1 MAGRLNS
8 VYENSGSF
16 RDDVDLERYGI
27 NPTVRLA
34 LGARTTARAG
44 YEYFVDGRSVDRG
57 IPSYLGRP
65 AAASPN
71 TFFGSPELSH
81 SSARNQSGHLVLE
94 HETRA
99 RLTIRNATR
108 YAYYDKFYQNVFPRD
123 VLTGGTR
130 VSLAGYSSA
139 TTRSNLF
146 DQLDVIR
153 AVGTGAVWHTLL
165 AGVEIGR
172 QQTGNFRRTG
182 YFAGGGTL
190 DTVSFAQP
198 TTAGPVDFR
207 QSATDADNDVSVTT
221 SALYVQ
227 DQIALSSRWQA
238 VLGVRYERFA
248 LAVANHRD
256 ASRLHREDL
265 MLSPRGGIVFKPR
278 EEVSLYASYGTSHL
292 PSAGDQFSSLTVT
305 TRSLEP
311 ERFTSYEV
319 GGKWDVAGT
328 LALTAAVYRLDR
340 TNTAAKDPL
349 DPSRI
354 VQTGAQRTSGF
365 ELGALGT
372 PATHWQL
379 AAGYSEQGAR
389 IVSTTS
395 AAKAGATVP
404 LVPRRTLSVW
414 NRYDFSPAIGAGAG
428 VVEQARSYASIDNS
442 VILPRFRRVD
452 AALFLALIPRVR
464 TQVNVENIGNVR
476 YFPTSQGN
484 NNILPGAPRT
494 LRVSLA
500 TAF

>member
-1 MAGRLNS
+1 M
-8 VYENSGSF
+8 
-16 RDDVDLERYGI
+16 
-27 NPTVRLA
+27 
-34 LGARTTARAG
+34 
-44 YEYFVDGRSVDRG
+44 
-57 IPSYLGRP
+57 
-65 AAASPN
+65 
-71 TFFGSPELSH
+71 
-81 SSARNQSGHLVLE
+81 
-94 HETRA
+94 
-99 RLTIRNATR
+99 
-108 YAYYDKFYQNVFPRD
+108 
-123 VLTGGTR
+123 
-130 VSLAGYSSA
+130 
-139 TTRSNLF
+139 
-146 DQLDVIR
+146 QLR
-153 AVGTGAVWHTLL
+153 
-165 AGVEIGR
+165 
-172 QQTGNFRRTG
+172 
-182 YFAGGGTL
+182 
-190 DTVSFAQP
+190 
-198 TTAGPVDFR
+198 
-207 QSATDADNDVSVTT
+207 
-221 SALYVQ
+221 
-227 DQIALSSRWQA
+227 
-238 VLGVRYERFA
+238 
-248 LAVANHRD
+248 
-256 ASRLHREDL
+256 
-265 MLSPRGGIVFKPR
+265 
-278 EEVSLYASYGTSHL
+278 
-292 PSAGDQFSSLTVT
+292 
-305 TRSLEP
+305 
-311 ERFTSYEV
+311 
-319 GGKWDVAGT
+319 

-340 TNTAAKDPL
+340 TNSAAKDPL

-428 VVEQARSYASIDNS
+428 VVEQARSYAAIDNS